1 MTIDHTYFTSIN
13 SCEKAYM
20 LGLIVFNIKE
30 NSSDKIIVEIDL
42 KIDKIKGTDVE
53 LSYNMYNKLSNIDKK
68 NYNYYK
74 NVDKL
79 IDIFKKI
86 GKVQYDNYNIL
97 QLTIA
102 SLYIIKDIFVKHL
115 DLYLVNTK
123 YYDLS
128 LFMNTICNSDKNLLN
143 NFMKAYIEKNGVIL
157 KNNIYIKVYNYN
169 TLKQITEIYKTPH
182 KVLKEEVHNNP
193 EKNIDLNKDYIDN
206 ELYILEYKN
215 SNMIDFLGQIY
226 VNDKE
231 VEDFYI
237 NNYIYNFLN
246 YGDNNIES
254 PPILKIYK
262 ADEKAIVPTK
272 NNYSDAGLDLT
283 IISEYKKLNSDTILY
298 DTGIKLEIPNGYYVE
313 IVPRSSI
320 SRSGY
325 MLANSIGIIDQGYT
339 GNLYVAL
346 RKINKGCE
354 DLVLPYKCCQIIM
367 KKQIYPKIIIEDL
380 TKERKENIL
389 STSRGAGGFGST
401 DVNQVK

>member
-1 MTIDHTYFTSIN
+1 
-13 SCEKAYM
+13 M

-226 VNDKE
+226 TNIADIDE
-231 VEDFYI
+231 LYI
-237 NNYIYNFLN
+237 NDRIYNFLN
-246 YGDNNIES
+246 NDNNDNNENQ
-254 PPILKIYK
+254 PVLKIYK
-262 ADEKAIVPTK
+262 ADERAIVPSK

-283 IISEYKKLNSDTILY
+283 IIREHKVLNTDTVLY

-325 MLANSIGIIDQGYT
+325 ALANSIGIIDQGYT

-346 RKINKGCE
+346 RKINNDCE
-354 DLVLPYKCCQIIM
+354 NLVLPYKCCQIIM

-380 TKERKENIL
+380 TEERKDNIL
-389 STSRGAGGFGST
+389 STSRGSGGFGST
-401 DVNQVK
+401 DVNNAK